1 MEQFYIHN
9 AIRTLYPN
17 VVTIMD
23 EESFDIDNNLIEINM
38 DAVNIEA
45 ERLSQIK
52 PVSLNDIIQEQNQTI
67 QELSNRL
74 IKLESK

>member
-9 AIRTLYPN
+9 AIRSLYSN
-17 VVTIMD
+17 VVTIRG
-23 EESFDIDNNLIEINM
+23 EESFDENNNLVQIDM

-45 ERLSQIK
+45 EKLSQIK
-52 PVSLNDIIQEQNQTI
+52 PITLNDIREQQNQI
-67 QELSNRL
+67 IKELSNRL

>member
-17 VVTIMD
+17 VVTIRG
-23 EESFDIDNNLIEINM
+23 EESFDENDNLVKIDI

-45 ERLSQIK
+45 EKLSQIK
-52 PVSLNDIIQEQNQTI
+52 PITLNDIIEQQNQI
-67 QELSNRL
+67 IKELSNRL